1 VTEAARRAGV
11 TKRVS
16 CHTFRHS
23 FATHLLEAGYDIRT
37 VQELLGHA
45 DVSTTMVYT
54 HVLNTAVAW
63 ASGVRSTGC
72 RRVRIFVTREVFT
85 AIAGSCM
92 GPHCELIGGRADVA
106 LVRSRLP
113 VIAANDSQPFMSLTV
128 NADASPRA
136 RSDANIP
143 PVS

>member
-1 VTEAARRAGV
+1 V

-54 HVLNTAVAW
+54 LVLNRGGL
-63 ASGVRSTGC
+63 GVRSPID
-72 RRVRIFVTREVFT
+72 R
-85 AIAGSCM
+85 M
-92 GPHCELIGGRADVA
+92 
-106 LVRSRLP
+106 
-113 VIAANDSQPFMSLTV
+113 
-128 NADASPRA
+128 
-136 RSDANIP
+136 
-143 PVS
+143 